1 MDLDSLYKLA
11 GIAAFII
18 AGVNFVIAIVAKTFW
33 NLTFKRLEQEVAV
46 LKEAEQ
52 KNSIVRH
59 DFTNVTTSV
68 YERMDKLEATL
79 IKTIAELSKTIAD
92 GYTNVK
98 ELFNVEIK
106 NINKRIDE
114 KK

>member
-1 MDLDSLYKLA
+1 MDLDSLYK
-11 GIAAFII
+11 I
-18 AGVNFVIAIVAKTFW
+18 AGLISFIFGFINFFIVIVAKTFW
-33 NLTFKRLEQEVAV
+33 NLTFKKLEQDVAI
-46 LKEAEQ
+46 LKEAEH
-52 KNSIVRH
+52 KNAIVRH
-59 DFTNVTTSV
+59 DFKNVTNSV

-79 IKTIAELSKTIAD
+79 IKTIDD

-98 ELFNVEIK
+98 GLFNVQIE

>member
-1 MDLDSLYKLA
+1 MDIDFLYKITGLS
-11 GIAAFII
+11 AFII
-18 AGVNFVIAIVAKTFW
+18 GGINFIIAIVAKTFW
-33 NLTFKRLEQEVAV
+33 NLTFKKLEQEVAV
-46 LKEAEQ
+46 LKEAER

-59 DFTNVTTSV
+59 DFKNVTNSV

-79 IKTIAELSKTIAD
+79 IKTIDDGIKTVTKICD
-92 GYTNVK
+92 
-98 ELFNVEIK
+98 VEIR

>member
-1 MDLDSLYKLA
+1 MDLDSFYK
-11 GIAAFII
+11 I
-18 AGVNFVIAIVAKTFW
+18 AGLISFIFGFINFSIVVVAKIFW
-33 NLTFKRLEQEVAV
+33 NLTFKKLEQDVAI
-46 LKEAEQ
+46 LKEAEG

-59 DFTNVTTSV
+59 DFKNVTNSV

-79 IKTIAELSKTIAD
+79 IKTIDD

>member
-1 MDLDSLYKLA
+1 MDLDSFYK
-11 GIAAFII
+11 
-18 AGVNFVIAIVAKTFW
+18 IVAIINFIALVIGRTFW
-33 NLTFKRLEQEVAV
+33 NLTFKKLEQDVAI
-46 LKEAEQ
+46 LKEAER

-59 DFTNVTTSV
+59 DFKNVTTSV

-79 IKTIAELSKTIAD
+79 IKTIDD

-98 ELFNVEIK
+98 GLFNVQIE

>member
-1 MDLDSLYKLA
+1 MDLDSFYK
-11 GIAAFII
+11 I
-18 AGVNFVIAIVAKTFW
+18 AGLISFIFGFVNFIFVVVAKTFW
-33 NLTFKRLEQEVAV
+33 NLTFKKVEQDVII
-46 LKEAEQ
+46 LKEAEH
-52 KNSIVRH
+52 KNAIVRH
-59 DFTNVTTSV
+59 DFKNVTNSV

-79 IKTIAELSKTIAD
+79 IKTIDD

>member
-1 MDLDSLYKLA
+1 MDIDFVYKMFA
-11 GIAAFII
+11 I
-18 AGVNFVIAIVAKTFW
+18 VNFIALVIGRTFW
-33 NLTFKRLEQEVAV
+33 NLTFKKLEQDVTM
-46 LKEAEQ
+46 LKEAER
-52 KNSIVRH
+52 KNAIVRH
-59 DFTNVTTSV
+59 DFKIVTNSV
-68 YERMDKLEATL
+68 YDRMDKLEATL
-79 IKTIAELSKTIAD
+79 IKTIAD

>member
-1 MDLDSLYKLA
+1 MDLDSFYK
-11 GIAAFII
+11 I
-18 AGVNFVIAIVAKTFW
+18 AGLISFIFGFINFSIVVVAKIFW
-33 NLTFKRLEQEVAV
+33 NLTFKKLEQDVAI
-46 LKEAEQ
+46 LKEAER

-59 DFTNVTTSV
+59 DFKNVTNSV
-68 YERMDKLEATL
+68 YDRMDKLETTV
-79 IKTIAELSKTIAD
+79 IKTIAD